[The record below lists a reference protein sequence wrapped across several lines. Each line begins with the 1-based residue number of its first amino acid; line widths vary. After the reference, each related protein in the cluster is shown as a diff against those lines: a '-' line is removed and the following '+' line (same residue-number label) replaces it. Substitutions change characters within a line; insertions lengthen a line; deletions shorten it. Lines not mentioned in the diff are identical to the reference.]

1 MNLFTLKRHC
11 LMPALALLFFSA
23 CKKDTYTSEI
33 FIKKQWKVEL
43 SASKVL
49 PAISGRTDHAVAMVY
64 LMDNMEVHYDIYFD
78 KAPEN
83 NDTPGSAKI
92 YLGTETTS
100 GAVFIDLKTPPFNAN
115 RETSG
120 SVGVDAATATKL
132 QSEKIY
138 LQISSAQQPNGLVR
152 GQLN

>member
-1 MNLFTLKRHC
+1 MNLITLKRYC
-11 LMPALALLFFSA
+11 LMPALAMLFFSG
-23 CKKDTYTSEI
+23 CKKDTYTSDV
-33 FIKKQWKVEL
+33 FVKKQWKVDL

-78 KAPEN
+78 KALEN
-83 NDTPGSAKI
+83 NDTPGNAKI
-92 YLGTETTS
+92 YLGAETTS
-100 GAVFIDLKTPPFNAN
+100 GAVFIDLKTPAFNAE
-115 RETSG
+115 RETKG
-120 SVGVDAATATKL
+120 SVPVDAATATKL

-138 LQISSAQQPNGLVR
+138 LQISSVQQPNGLVR

>member
-23 CKKDTYTSEI
+23 CKKDTYTSEV
-33 FIKKQWKVEL
+33 FIKKQWKVDL

-78 KAPEN
+78 KALEN
-83 NDTPGSAKI
+83 SDTPGSAKI

-100 GAVFIDLKTPPFNAN
+100 GAVFIDLKTPAFNAN

>member
-23 CKKDTYTSEI
+23 CKKDTYTSEV
-33 FIKKQWKVEL
+33 FIKKQWKVDL

-78 KAPEN
+78 KALEN
-83 NDTPGSAKI
+83 SDTPGSAKI

-100 GAVFIDLKTPPFNAN
+100 GTVFIDLKTPAFNAN

>member
-23 CKKDTYTSEI
+23 CKKDTYTSEV
-33 FIKKQWKVEL
+33 FIKKQWKVDL

-78 KAPEN
+78 KALEN
-83 NDTPGSAKI
+83 SDTPGSAKI
-92 YLGTETTS
+92 YLGTETTL
-100 GAVFIDLKTPPFNAN
+100 GTVFIDLKTPAFNAN

-120 SVGVDAATATKL
+120 LVGVDAATATKL

>member
-33 FIKKQWKVEL
+33 FIKKQWKVDL

-78 KAPEN
+78 KALEN

-100 GAVFIDLKTPPFNAN
+100 GTVFIDLKTPAFNTN
-115 RETSG
+115 REASG
-120 SVGVDAATATKL
+120 SVGVDAAMATKL

-138 LQISSAQQPNGLVR
+138 LQISSTQQPNGLVR

>member
-1 MNLFTLKRHC
+1 
-11 LMPALALLFFSA
+11 MPALAMLFFSG
-23 CKKDTYTSEI
+23 CKKDTYTSDV
-33 FIKKQWKVEL
+33 FVKKQWKVDL

-78 KAPEN
+78 KALEN
-83 NDTPGSAKI
+83 NDTPGNAKI
-92 YLGTETTS
+92 YLGPETTS
-100 GAVFIDLKTPPFNAN
+100 GAVFIDLKTPAFNAE
-115 RETSG
+115 RETKG
-120 SVGVDAATATKL
+120 SVTVDAATATKL

-138 LQISSAQQPNGLVR
+138 LQISSVQQPNGLVR